1 MYLYAQ
7 HIYDV
12 HYDFHI
18 SFILLYEMTLLC
30 SLFLKSQT
38 FYCKSNLSG
47 DREGSSARH
56 VSNLQVSISLD
67 YTRRGHLR
75 RKALPQ
81 THHH

>member
-1 MYLYAQ
+1 MMCTMIS
-7 HIYDV
+7 IY
-12 HYDFHI
+12 H
-18 SFILLYEMTLLC
+18 SFCYTRW
-30 SLFLKSQT
+30 LKSQT
-38 FYCKSNLSG
+38 FYCESNLSG

-81 THHH
+81 THRH